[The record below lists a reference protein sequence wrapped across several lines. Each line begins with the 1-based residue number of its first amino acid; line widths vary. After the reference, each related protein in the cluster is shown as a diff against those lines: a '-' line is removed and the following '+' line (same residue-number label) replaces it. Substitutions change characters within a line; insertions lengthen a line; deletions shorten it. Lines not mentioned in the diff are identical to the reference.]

1 MITGGVMPHLHAM
14 SLDRIALIGSYVWMM
29 RKLVQGNHKLISALA
44 CAEAIETAV
53 VDDPVTLERDAKEL
67 RFFDASGR
75 LLGTL
80 TSRHA
85 VAKRLNDG
93 DSVVHCCVAWKY
105 GASDDRPQGLVSV
118 RVATG
123 DPDDWFVQWCAT
135 NIWGKPREPR
145 MQRSYATN
153 IVGESH
159 YQAAIAR
166 CQAGDPVLLCKEVGN
181 PHDERAIVV
190 RTQSDETIGY
200 LPRTSWLQRVIH
212 DEGCGARA
220 TIKALYA
227 GPPRAVILDVAVSG
241 DETPIVVYQPRI

>member
-1 MITGGVMPHLHAM
+1 
-14 SLDRIALIGSYVWMM
+14 M
-29 RKLVQGNHKLISALA
+29 RKLVQGNHKLISPLA
-44 CAEAIETAV
+44 CAEAIEAAV
-53 VDDPVTLERDAKEL
+53 SDDPVTLERDAKGL
-67 RFFDASGR
+67 HFFDTSGR
-75 LLGTL
+75 ILGTL

-123 DPDDWFVQWCAT
+123 DPDDPYVQWCTA

-145 MQRSYATN
+145 PQRSYAAN

-166 CQAGDPVLLCKEVGN
+166 CRAGDPVLLCKEVGN

-190 RTQSDETIGY
+190 TTQSGETIGY

-212 DEGCGARA
+212 EEGCGVRA
-220 TIKALYA
+220 TIKSLYA
-227 GPPRAVILDVAVSG
+227 GPPRAVVLSVAVSNE
-241 DETPIVVYQPRI
+241 ETLTVGY

>member
-1 MITGGVMPHLHAM
+1 MPHLHAM
-14 SLDRIALIGSYVWMM
+14 SLDRLAVIGSYVWMM
-29 RKLVQGNHKLISALA
+29 RKLVQGNHKLISPLA

-53 VDDPVTLERDAKEL
+53 VDDPVTLERDAKGL
-67 RFFDASGR
+67 SFFDASGR

-105 GASDDRPQGLVSV
+105 GASDDRPQGLLSV

-123 DPDDWFVQWCAT
+123 DPDDPYVQWCAA
-135 NIWGKPREPR
+135 NIWGQPREPR
-145 MQRSYATN
+145 PQRSYATN

-190 RTQSDETIGY
+190 KTLSGETIGY

-212 DEGCGARA
+212 DEGHGARA
-220 TIKALYA
+220 TIKTLYV
-227 GPPRAVILDVAVSG
+227 GPLRAVVLDVAISS
-241 DETPIVVYQPRI
+241 DDIRALTYQPSI